1 MPPKQAKSIAP
12 KSLAPKALPTQPVKA
27 RRASA
32 AGALKVAAPAAADK
46 DQRNSVQSLA
56 KGFRILESFSSGAE
70 EMTLSEIADV
80 SDLDPGTTFR
90 MLNTLVS
97 LGYVSRIPDSKR
109 FALTLK
115 VLDLG
120 FHAIGRK
127 DLRAMVRPTLRSL
140 VDEVSEA
147 ASFGVI
153 EGGDVL
159 YIERV
164 RAGFTRLGVDIR
176 IGTRIPASISSIGQ
190 AILAFLP
197 EQKLKATLEAQP
209 AQENFIVPP
218 ITRARLLPKL
228 DRIRSDGFVVEDS
241 VITAGLRIL
250 AAPVLDPDGFAL
262 GAISIAAPAVR
273 SSTDDLRK
281 RALEPLRIASRNI
294 ARALE
299 AGGTTVSS

>member
-1 MPPKQAKSIAP
+1 LPPKLAKASPA
-12 KSLAPKALPTQPVKA
+12 KATRA
-27 RRASA
+27 RSA
-32 AGALKVAAPAAADK
+32 AGGGATGDK

-56 KGFRILESFSSGAE
+56 KGFRILESFSRGAE
-70 EMTLSEIADV
+70 EMTLSEIADA

-147 ASFGVI
+147 ASFGVL

-176 IGTRIPASISSIGQ
+176 VGTRIPASVSSIGQ

-197 EQKLKATLEAQP
+197 EPKLKATLDAQP
-209 AQENFIVPP
+209 AAENFVVPAV
-218 ITRARLLPKL
+218 TRARLIPKL
-228 DRIRSDGFVVEDS
+228 ERIHADGFVLEDS

-250 AAPVLDPDGFAL
+250 ATPVLDPDGFAV

-273 SSTDDLRK
+273 SSADDLRK
-281 RALEPLRIASRNI
+281 RALAPLRTAAQDI

-299 AGGTTVSS
+299 ASGSTASS

>member
-1 MPPKQAKSIAP
+1 
-12 KSLAPKALPTQPVKA
+12 
-27 RRASA
+27 
-32 AGALKVAAPAAADK
+32 
-46 DQRNSVQSLA
+46 VQSLA
-56 KGFRILESFSSGAE
+56 KGFRVLESFSRGVE
-70 EMTLSEIADV
+70 EMTLSEIADA

-90 MLNTLVS
+90 MLNTLVA
-97 LGYVSRIPDSKR
+97 LGYVARVPDSKR

-176 IGTRIPASISSIGQ
+176 IGTRIPAGISVIGQ

-197 EQKLKATLEAQP
+197 EQKLKVALEAEP
-209 AQENFIVPP
+209 AQENLIVPP
-218 ITRARLLPKL
+218 VTRARLLPKL
-228 DRIRSDGFVVEDS
+228 ERIRANGFVLEDS
-241 VITAGLRIL
+241 AISGGLRVL
-250 AAPVLDPDGFAL
+250 AMPVLDPDGFAL

-273 SSTDDLRK
+273 ASADDLRK
-281 RALEPLRIASRNI
+281 RALEPMRIAARNV

-299 AGGTTVSS
+299 AGGSTASS

>member
-1 MPPKQAKSIAP
+1 LLRKVFRNPKNDPMPKREPRATTAR
-12 KSLAPKALPTQPVKA
+12 TTPVVK
-27 RRASA
+27 R
-32 AGALKVAAPAAADK
+32 KAADR

-56 KGFRILESFSSGAE
+56 KGFRVLESFASGAE
-70 EMTLSEIADV
+70 EMTLSEIADA

-90 MLNTLVS
+90 MLNTLVA
-97 LGYVSRIPDSKR
+97 LGYVSRVPDSRR
-109 FALTLK
+109 FALALK

-127 DLRAMVRPTLRSL
+127 DLRAMVRPMLRSL

-147 ASFGVI
+147 ASFGVL

-176 IGTRIPASISSIGQ
+176 IGARIPAGISVIGQ

-197 EQKLKATLEAQP
+197 EPRLKAALEAQP
-209 AQENFIVPP
+209 AQENFVIAPV
-218 ITRARLLPKL
+218 TRTRLLPKL
-228 DRIRSDGFVVEDS
+228 ERIRASGFVLEDS
-241 VITAGLRIL
+241 TISTGLRVL
-250 AAPVLDPDGFAL
+250 AMPVLDPDGFAL

-273 SSTDDLRK
+273 ASADDLRK
-281 RALEPLRIASRNI
+281 RALEPLRVAVRNT

-299 AGGTTVSS
+299 ASGSTATS

>member
-1 MPPKQAKSIAP
+1 MPPKQAKSALAKPAP
-12 KSLAPKALPTQPVKA
+12 AKPAKA
-27 RRASA
+27 RGAAAAS
-32 AGALKVAAPAAADK
+32 LRKAAPDK

-56 KGFRILESFSSGAE
+56 KGFRILESFSSGPE
-70 EMTLSEIADV
+70 EMTLSEIADL

-120 FHAIGRK
+120 FHAIGRR

-147 ASFGVI
+147 ASFGVL

-197 EQKLKATLEAQP
+197 EQTLKATLDAQP
-209 AQENFIVPP
+209 AHGNFVVPA
-218 ITRARLLPKL
+218 ITRARLMPKL
-228 DRIRSDGFVVEDS
+228 DRIRDDRFVLEDS
-241 VITAGLRIL
+241 AITAGLRIL
-250 AAPVLDPDGFAL
+250 ATPVLDPDGFAL

-273 SSTDDLRK
+273 ISADDLKR
-281 RALEPLRIASRNI
+281 RALEPLRLAAHNV

>member
-1 MPPKQAKSIAP
+1 LPPKQAKSSLV
-12 KSLAPKALPTQPVKA
+12 KSAKAA
-27 RRASA
+27 RGATA
-32 AGALKVAAPAAADK
+32 NAGKAADK

-56 KGFRILESFSSGAE
+56 KGFRILESFSRGPE
-70 EMTLSEIADV
+70 EMTLSEIADA

-90 MLNTLVS
+90 MLNTLVA
-97 LGYVSRIPDSKR
+97 LGYVARVPDSKR

-147 ASFGVI
+147 ASFGVL

-176 IGTRIPASISSIGQ
+176 VGTRIPASVSSIGQ
-190 AILAFLP
+190 AVLAFLP
-197 EQKLKATLEAQP
+197 EHKLKATLDAQP
-209 AQENFIVPP
+209 AAENFVVPA
-218 ITRARLLPKL
+218 ITRARLIPKL
-228 DRIRSDGFVVEDS
+228 ERIRADGFVLEDS

-273 SSTDDLRK
+273 SSAEDLHK
-281 RALEPLRIASRNI
+281 RALAPLRIAAKDI

-299 AGGTTVSS
+299 ASGSTASS

>member
-1 MPPKQAKSIAP
+1 VPPRQVRSDKAAVPAAKTDA
-12 KSLAPKALPTQPVKA
+12 
-27 RRASA
+27 ASP
-32 AGALKVAAPAAADK
+32 KVAGK

-56 KGFRILESFSSGAE
+56 KGFRILESFASSDE
-70 EMTLSEIADV
+70 EMTLSEIADA

-90 MLNTLVS
+90 MLNTLIA
-97 LGYVSRIPDSKR
+97 LGYVSRVSDSKR

-120 FHAIGRK
+120 FHAIGRR

-147 ASFGVI
+147 ASFGVL
-153 EGGDVL
+153 EGADVL

-176 IGTRIPASISSIGQ
+176 IGTRIPASVSTIGQ
-190 AILAFLP
+190 ALLAFLD
-197 EQKLKATLEAQP
+197 EQKLKATLDAQP
-209 AQENFIVPP
+209 AQDNLIIPA

-228 DRIRSDGFVVEDS
+228 ERIRRDGYLLEDS
-241 VITAGLRIL
+241 AITAGLRV
-250 AAPVLDPDGFAL
+250 AAVPVLDPDGFAL
-262 GAISIAAPAVR
+262 GAISIAAPSVR
-273 SSTDDLRK
+273 LAAADLKR
-281 RALEPLRIASRNI
+281 RALEPMRVAAQGI

-299 AGGTTVSS
+299 AGGSTASS

>member
-1 MPPKQAKSIAP
+1 MPPKQSKSALAKSREGGAP
-12 KSLAPKALPTQPVKA
+12 AGA
-27 RRASA
+27 RIA
-32 AGALKVAAPAAADK
+32 AGK

-56 KGFRILESFSSGAE
+56 KGFRILESFSRGPE
-70 EMTLSEIADV
+70 EMTLSEIADA
-80 SDLDPGTTFR
+80 SNLDPGTTFR

-97 LGYVSRIPDSKR
+97 LGYVARVPDSKR

-127 DLRAMVRPTLRSL
+127 DVRAMVRPTLRSL

-147 ASFGVI
+147 ASFGVL

-176 IGTRIPASISSIGQ
+176 IGTRIPASVSSIGQ

-197 EQKLKATLEAQP
+197 EHKLKATLDAQP
-209 AQENFIVPP
+209 ASENFIVPA

-228 DRIRSDGFVVEDS
+228 EAIRRDGYVLEDS

-250 AAPVLDPDGFAL
+250 ATPVLDPDGFAL

-273 SSTDDLRK
+273 SSADDLKK
-281 RALEPLRIASRNI
+281 RALAPLRAAAQNI

-299 AGGTTVSS
+299 ASGSTASS

>member
-1 MPPKQAKSIAP
+1 MGGPGR
-12 KSLAPKALPTQPVKA
+12 KAVKA
-27 RRASA
+27 QRASE
-32 AGALKVAAPAAADK
+32 GPAPSK
-46 DQRNSVQSLA
+46 DERNSVQSLA

-80 SDLDPGTTFR
+80 ANLDPGTTFR
-90 MLNTLVS
+90 MLNTLVA
-97 LGYVSRIPDSKR
+97 LGYVARVPESKR

-120 FHAIGRK
+120 FHAIGRR

-147 ASFGVI
+147 ASFGVL

-164 RAGFTRLGVDIR
+164 RAGFIRLGVDIR
-176 IGTRIPASISSIGQ
+176 IGTRIPASVSSIGQ

-197 EQKLKATLEAQP
+197 QASLKSTLDAQP
-209 AQENFIVPP
+209 TADNFIVPAT
-218 ITRARLLPKL
+218 TRARLMLRL
-228 DRIRSDGFVVEDS
+228 DRIRKDGFVLGDS
-241 VITAGLRIL
+241 AITAGLRIL
-250 AAPVLDPDGFAL
+250 ATPVLDPDGFAL

-273 SSTDDLRK
+273 ISADDLRK
-281 RALEPLRIASRNI
+281 RALEPLRVAARNI
-294 ARALE
+294 ARAVE
-299 AGGTTVSS
+299 AGGTTASS

>member
-1 MPPKQAKSIAP
+1 VSPKQARS
-12 KSLAPKALPTQPVKA
+12 SPVKLAKA
-27 RRASA
+27 RSASA
-32 AGALKVAAPAAADK
+32 SGAAASGK

-56 KGFRILESFSSGAE
+56 KGFRILESFSRGSE
-70 EMTLSEIADV
+70 EMTLSEIADA

-97 LGYVSRIPDSKR
+97 LGYVARIPDSKR

-147 ASFGVI
+147 ASFGVL

-176 IGTRIPASISSIGQ
+176 IGTRIPASVSSIGQ

-197 EQKLKATLEAQP
+197 EQNLKAALEAQP
-209 AQENFIVPP
+209 AADNFIVPA
-218 ITRARLLPKL
+218 ITRARLIPKL
-228 DRIRSDGFVVEDS
+228 ERLHADGFLLEDS
-241 VITAGLRIL
+241 AITSGLRIL
-250 AAPVLDPDGFAL
+250 ATPVLDPDGFAV
-262 GAISIAAPAVR
+262 GAISIAAPAIR
-273 SSTDDLRK
+273 ISADDLKK
-281 RALEPLRIASRNI
+281 RALAPLRIAAADVS
-294 ARALE
+294 RALE
-299 AGGTTVSS
+299 ASGSTVSS